1 MTCIVGYIDK
11 VAYIGGDSAASGGDS
26 VNIRKD
32 PKVFRNGDFI
42 FGCVGS
48 YRMIQLLMY
57 SFKPPVIEKEIHE
70 YMCTDFIDAV
80 RECFRQG
87 GYIAVENL
95 QESGGSFMVGYKDR
109 LFSIFN
115 NFQVAENVDNF
126 ATLGVSMDTSAGAM
140 FCLDKLDLSPEEKI
154 TKALE
159 ASEYIN
165 EGVRRPFII
174 INANL

>member
-11 VAYIGGDSAASGGDS
+11 VAYIGGDSAANNGSTV
-26 VNIRKD
+26 VNRKD
-32 PKVFRNGDFI
+32 NKVFRNGDFI
-42 FGCVGS
+42 FGCTTS

-80 RECFRQG
+80 RECFKQG
-87 GYIAVENL
+87 GYLEVENS
-95 QESGGSFMVGYKDR
+95 QEYGGSFIVGYKDR
-109 LFSIFN
+109 LFLIASD
-115 NFQVAENVDNF
+115 FQVSEHVDKYTAIGAGMEV
-126 ATLGVSMDTSAGAM
+126 ATGAM

-174 INANL
+174 INTNE